1 MCFLVAVPAVR
12 SSGVARLCVTCV
24 GLYSIRRSNIVSKH
38 ILAFSLLALLL
49 FVAACGSKTSSVETG
64 KVIKSAPIGN
74 LTVTLTSSSGQIK
87 HGGDEFFITFKDSSG
102 KPVDVGAAALTFHM
116 PQMASMA
123 PMNDPATLTTTD
135 TPGVYRAKA
144 NIEVAGEWQAQ
155 VSYEGPAGKG
165 QTSFS
170 VTAQ

>member
-1 MCFLVAVPAVR
+1 MAKC
-12 SSGVARLCVTCV
+12 
-24 GLYSIRRSNIVSKH
+24 
-38 ILAFSLLALLL
+38 ILTFSLLALLL
-49 FVAACGSKTSSVETG
+49 LVATCGAKNSAVDAG

-74 LTVTLTSSSGQIK
+74 LTVTLSSSSGQIK

-102 KPVDVGAAALTFHM
+102 KPVDVGAAALNFHM
-116 PQMASMA
+116 PQMASMVA
-123 PMNDPATLTTTD
+123 MNDSATLTTTD
-135 TPGVYRAKA
+135 TPGIYRAKA
-144 NIEVAGEWQAQ
+144 NIGMAGEWQAQ

>member
-1 MCFLVAVPAVR
+1 M
-12 SSGVARLCVTCV
+12 
-24 GLYSIRRSNIVSKH
+24 SKH
-38 ILAFSLLALLL
+38 TLAFSLLAALLL
-49 FVAACGSKTSSVETG
+49 FIAACGTKSSSTDAG

-74 LTVTLTSSSGQIK
+74 LTVSLSSSSGQIK

-102 KPVDVGAAALTFHM
+102 KPVDVGAAALRFHM
-116 PQMASMA
+116 PQMGSMA
-123 PMNDPATLTTTD
+123 EMNDSATLTTTD
-135 TPGVYRAKA
+135 TPGIYRAKA
-144 NIEVAGEWQAQ
+144 NIEVAGEWQAR

>member
-1 MCFLVAVPAVR
+1 MFK
-12 SSGVARLCVTCV
+12 
-24 GLYSIRRSNIVSKH
+24 N
-38 ILAFSLLALLL
+38 ILALGLLALLL
-49 FVAACGSKTSSVETG
+49 WVAACGSKSATIDSG
-64 KVIKSAPIGN
+64 KIIKSAPIGN
-74 LTVTLTSSSGQIK
+74 LTITLSSPSGQIK
-87 HGGDEFFITFKDSSG
+87 HGGDEFFVTFKDPSG

-123 PMNDPATLTTTD
+123 PMNDPATFTTTD

-144 NIEVAGEWQAQ
+144 NIEMAGEWQAQ

>member
-1 MCFLVAVPAVR
+1 M
-12 SSGVARLCVTCV
+12 
-24 GLYSIRRSNIVSKH
+24 SKN

-49 FVAACGSKTSSVETG
+49 LIAACGSKTSSADTN

-74 LTVTLTSSSGQIK
+74 LTVTLSSPSGQIK

-102 KPVDVGAAALTFHM
+102 KAVAVGAAALTFHM

-135 TPGVYRAKA
+135 TTGVYRAKA
-144 NIEVAGEWQAQ
+144 NIEMAGEWQAQ

>member
-1 MCFLVAVPAVR
+1 M
-12 SSGVARLCVTCV
+12 
-24 GLYSIRRSNIVSKH
+24 SKS
-38 ILAFSLLALLL
+38 ILAFSLLPLL
-49 FVAACGSKTSSVETG
+49 FFIAACGSRASSVESG

-74 LTVTLTSSSGQIK
+74 LTVTLSSSSGQIK
-87 HGGDEFFITFKDSSG
+87 HGGEEFFVTFKDSSG

-123 PMNDPATLTTTD
+123 AMNDSATLTTTD

-144 NIEVAGEWQAQ
+144 DIETAGEWQAQ

>member
-1 MCFLVAVPAVR
+1 M
-12 SSGVARLCVTCV
+12 
-24 GLYSIRRSNIVSKH
+24 SKN

-49 FVAACGSKTSSVETG
+49 FIAACGSKTPSIDTG
-64 KVIKSAPIGN
+64 KIIKSTPIGG
-74 LTVTLTSSSGQIK
+74 LTVTLSSPSGQIK
-87 HGGDEFFITFKDSSG
+87 HGGDEFFVTFQDSSA

-116 PQMASMA
+116 PQMASM
-123 PMNDPATLTTTD
+123 PVMNDPATLTTTD
-135 TPGVYRAKA
+135 MPGVYRAKA
-144 NIEVAGEWQAQ
+144 NVEVAGEWQAQ

>member
-1 MCFLVAVPAVR
+1 MKQSTIGIVVILGVVLGISSACSPKTIDGTVP
-12 SSGVARLCVTCV
+12 
-24 GLYSIRRSNIVSKH
+24 
-38 ILAFSLLALLL
+38 
-49 FVAACGSKTSSVETG
+49 TG
-64 KVIKSAPIGN
+64 KVVKTAPLGN
-74 LTVTLTSSSGQIK
+74 LTVTLSSPSGQIK

-123 PMNDPATLTTTD
+123 AMNDAATLTTTD

-144 NIEVAGEWQAQ
+144 NIETAGEWQAQ

>member
-1 MCFLVAVPAVR
+1 M
-12 SSGVARLCVTCV
+12 
-24 GLYSIRRSNIVSKH
+24 SKY
-38 ILAFSLLALLL
+38 ILAFSLLAVPL
-49 FVAACGSKTSSVETG
+49 FVSACASKTASVDTS
-64 KVIKSAPIGN
+64 KVIKSAAVGN
-74 LTVTLTSSSGQIK
+74 LTVTLSSSSGQLK
-87 HGGDEFFITFKDSSG
+87 HGSQEFFITFKDSSG

-123 PMNDPATLTTTD
+123 AMNDAATLTTTD

-144 NIEVAGEWQAQ
+144 DIEVAGEWQAQ

>member
-1 MCFLVAVPAVR
+1 M
-12 SSGVARLCVTCV
+12 
-24 GLYSIRRSNIVSKH
+24 SKH
-38 ILAFSLLALLL
+38 ILVFSLLAGLL
-49 FVAACGSKTSSVETG
+49 FIAACGSKASSVDTG
-64 KVIKSAPIGN
+64 KVIKSAPSGN
-74 LTVTLTSSSGQIK
+74 LTVTLSSSSGQIK
-87 HGGDEFFITFKDSSG
+87 HGGDEFFVTFKDSSG
-102 KPVDVGAAALTFHM
+102 KPADVGAAALTFRM
-116 PQMASMA
+116 PRMASMA

-144 NIEVAGEWQAQ
+144 NIEVAGEWQTE